1 MKTSMRFFLWMSVI
15 AAGSASAAP
24 LSEGELTRVI
34 NDVKILPVE
43 SSPVAAKAGDRI
55 SGRTAVATGAQ
66 SRAELKFPDN
76 TLTRLGANSVFRM
89 DPSTRT
95 VDLQKGVILLQVP
108 KQLGGAKV
116 RTAAVTAAVTGTTVL
131 LEYTADGFIKI
142 IVIEGEVDVS
152 LNEHKSQFRT
162 LNAGDLWITRAD
174 DKKSLPLPVQVDLA
188 RLKKTS
194 KLLNAEEFG
203 PLGNQKQMEGALKDQ
218 GNKKLK
224 GELVN
229 TSFQIEGRGR
239 NVTLL
244 LADRQHVSDVNKAPV
259 VKPPPVD
266 PPDPKPDKA
275 INIPGSTV
283 FDNQATFDTFSP
295 SNAYNSVAG
304 GFAPLPGT
312 KYVPG
317 KDYLFGKYM
326 FNDPQAF
333 AGLDDVLAEKTSWF
347 VMKGDEIFIAGSP
360 VVDSATG
367 PKNLILGATG
377 DVNFTTNPLL
387 EETGAANFAVSS
399 LFKETGLSTGD
410 QWTLDGNTRAY
421 VFASLAGSINFDSFN
436 LIGSSQDVG
445 FYADGLSS
453 DVKINGVPTATIR
466 LPDGNFTAVAGRDIK
481 VSGASIE
488 AKTISLSA
496 GRDAE
501 LGGTNGAAKLT
512 ASESISVRAK
522 QGVKVANSSELRSLS
537 KMGDAQVLLEAL
549 NGSVQVVENSKVES
563 DVVSLAS
570 HRGDVSLMNSTISA
584 REIKARVFDGG
595 GTLLISNAILGRGTD
610 ASDLIRLYGEGSAG
624 VRFVGDTTLNGNQV
638 DIAGSSVTID
648 KGSRVRLTNP
658 GGATVFADS
667 HLYNNNI
674 NGNFTGMGFDPQGG
688 RPVEVNKQPFAN
700 RPKY

>member
-1 MKTSMRFFLWMSVI
+1 MKTSMRFFHWLSVI

-43 SSPVAAKAGDRI
+43 ASPVVAKAGDRI

-89 DPSTRT
+89 DPSSRT
-95 VDLQKGVILLQVP
+95 VDLQQGVILLQVP

-152 LNEHKSQFRT
+152 LNERKSQFRT
-162 LNAGDLWITRAD
+162 LTAGDLWITRAD
-174 DKKSLPLPVQVDLA
+174 DKNSLPLPVQVDLA

-224 GELVN
+224 GDLVN

-244 LADRQHVSDVNKAPV
+244 LADRQHVSDENKAPV

-295 SNAYNSVAG
+295 TNAYNSAAG

-333 AGLDDVLAEKTSWF
+333 AGLDDVLAQKKSWF

-360 VVDSATG
+360 AVDSETG

-377 DVNFTTNPLL
+377 DVNFTANPLL
-387 EETGAANFAVSS
+387 EDNDEAIIAASS
-399 LFKETGLSTGD
+399 LLKGTGLSTGD
-410 QWTLDGNTRAY
+410 QWTLEDHTRSY
-421 VFASLAGSINFDSFN
+421 IFASLAGSINFESFN

-466 LPDGNFTAVAGRDIK
+466 LPDGNFTAVAGRDVK
-481 VSGASIE
+481 VSGASID
-488 AKTISLSA
+488 AKTIGLSA
-496 GRDAE
+496 GRDVE
-501 LGGTNGAAKLT
+501 LGGANGGAKLT
-512 ASESISVRAK
+512 ASQSISVRA
-522 QGVKVANSSELRSLS
+522 QQSVKVANSSELRSLS
-537 KMGDAQVLLEAL
+537 QMGNAQILLEAL
-549 NGSVQVVENSKVES
+549 NGSVQVIENSKVES

-584 REIKARVFDGG
+584 QEIKARVFDGG

-624 VRFVGDTTLNGNQV
+624 VRFVGDTTLRGNQV

-648 KGSRVRLTNP
+648 KGSRVRLLNP
-658 GGATVFADS
+658 GGTTVFADS

-674 NGNFTGMGFDPQGG
+674 NGNFTGFGFDPQGG